1 MRDAVI
7 RKFVVPALVCL
18 GGLSVG
24 TSVLAE
30 AATDAS
36 VKSAYVV
43 KAGDTLDK
51 VVRQAYPNSPLREQ
65 LLSDALK
72 STNPQAF
79 LKGKPNVLLA
89 GAMLK
94 VPNHVAMLEQQY
106 KLFSAPAPG
115 EDASEDSPRKWVRF
129 P

>member
-1 MRDAVI
+1 MLSQISSTALAL
-7 RKFVVPALVCL
+7 VVCMASAPALAQDEPAP
-18 GGLSVG
+18 
-24 TSVLAE
+24 TQMYA
-30 AATDAS
+30 
-36 VKSAYVV
+36 VKS
-43 KAGDTLDK
+43 GDTLNG
-51 VVRQAYPNSPLREQ
+51 VVKKLYPNSPLREQ

-115 EDASEDSPRKWVRF
+115 EDASEDPPRKWVRF